1 MSFIKMM
8 KSRETLELMKDPN
21 VFMLLTQIASRAKR
35 TNNFSIYGLEIG
47 EALIGDYES
56 IGLTRGQYREAIKR
70 AEKYNLITT
79 IRTTNRG
86 TVVKLIN
93 SDIFD
98 INQETAQPPT
108 QIDSNH
114 PTTTNKNKKKEKN
127 NIYNKNQIPY
137 QAIVDLFNKTLSE
150 LPSIKV
156 VTDKRKKHLKARWYF
171 SNKTSN
177 LKWWNEF
184 FEYIRESDFLMGRKT
199 DWRASF
205 DWIIKPTNFV
215 KIIEGNY
222 HK

>member
-35 TNNFSIYGLEIG
+35 TNNFSIHGLEIG

-56 IGLTRGQYREAIKR
+56 IGLTRGQYREAIRR

-79 IRTTNRG
+79 TRTTNKG
-86 TVVKLIN
+86 TVVKLIY

-98 INQETAQPPT
+98 INQEAAQPPA
-108 QIDSNH
+108 QPDSNH
-114 PTTTNKNKKKEKN
+114 PTTTNKKEKKEKN
-127 NIYNKNQIPY
+127 NIYTKNQIPY
-137 QAIVDLFNKTLSE
+137 RAIVDLFNKVLPE
-150 LPSIKV
+150 LPSVKV
-156 VTDKRKKHLKARWYF
+156 VTDKRKKHLKGCWYF

-184 FEYIRESDFLMGRKT
+184 FEHIRESDFLMGRKT

-205 DWIIKPTNFV
+205 DWIIKPANFI
-215 KIIEGNY
+215 KIVEGNY

>member
-8 KSRETLELMKDPN
+8 KSPETLELMKDPN

-35 TNNFSIYGLEIG
+35 TNDFSIHGLEIG

-56 IGLTRGQYREAIKR
+56 IGLTRGQYREAIRR

-79 IRTTNRG
+79 IKTTNKG

-93 SDIFD
+93 SNVFD

-108 QIDSNH
+108 QPDNNH
-114 PTTTNKNKKKEKN
+114 PTTTNKKEKKEKN
-127 NIYNKNQIPY
+127 NIYSQNEVPY
-137 QAIVDLFNKTLSE
+137 QAIVDLFNGTLPE
-150 LPSIKV
+150 LPSVKL
-156 VTDKRKKHLKARWYF
+156 VTDTRKKHLKARWH
-171 SNKTSN
+171 SSDKTPN
-177 LKWWNEF
+177 LGWWKEF
-184 FEYIRESDFLMGRKT
+184 FGYIRESDFLMGRKA
-199 DWRASF
+199 DFRASF
-205 DWIIKPTNFV
+205 DWIINSTNFV